1 MTRPPRLV
9 VVLGT
14 GTEVGKT
21 WVACR
26 LLEQLRAAGVAVAAR
41 KPAQSFDPPGTD
53 ASPPT
58 DAELL
63 ARATGDQPSEVCLPH
78 RSYPVALAPPMAAD
92 QLGLPSIRVDDLVN
106 ELCWPVSVTVGLVE
120 TAGGVCSPIAHDGDG
135 ATLAHLLGA
144 DLAVLVADAE
154 LGTIHAVRSSAAAL
168 APLRVVVVLNRFDGA
183 DDLHRA
189 NRAWLSDRDGFD
201 VVTDVAE
208 LVTREVATIAE

>member
-1 MTRPPRLV
+1 MTRPSRLV

-21 WVACR
+21 WVSCR

-41 KPAQSFDPPGTD
+41 KPAQSFDPPD
-53 ASPPT
+53 ADAGPPT
-58 DAELL
+58 DADLL
-63 ARATGDQPSEVCLPH
+63 ARATGELPNDVCLSH
-78 RSYPVALAPPMAAD
+78 RWYPVALAPPMAAD
-92 QLGLPSIRVDDLVN
+92 HLGLPPIRVDDLVD
-106 ELCWPVSVTVGLVE
+106 ELRWPASVTVGLVE
-120 TAGGVCSPIAHDGDG
+120 TAGGVCSPIAPDGDG

-208 LVTREVATIAE
+208 LVTREVATTAE